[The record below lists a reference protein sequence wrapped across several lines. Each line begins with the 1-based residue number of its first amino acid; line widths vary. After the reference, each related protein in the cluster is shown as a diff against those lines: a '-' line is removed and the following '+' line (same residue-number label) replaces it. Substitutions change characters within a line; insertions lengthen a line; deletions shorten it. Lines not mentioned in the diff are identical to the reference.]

1 MSPSLVRGVVV
12 LLTWKAPS
20 KRLVGP
26 NLLLCWKKDI
36 SQTILYY
43 YSKNLPPCY
52 LGRPL
57 TTMRDMAMAAAI
69 LPVGQYHW
77 LIAAKGSNKNNPSN
91 RASIQ
96 SCARCLPFLCN
107 RQVLFA
113 LITMPCGWETSGDD
127 ASNRSLCFRTSSTCF
142 SNSFTR
148 FSAASKLSVVG
159 ASIFRWLW
167 A

>member
-36 SQTILYY
+36 FQTILYY

-57 TTMRDMAMAAAI
+57 TTMRD
-69 LPVGQYHW
+69 
-77 LIAAKGSNKNNPSN
+77 
-91 RASIQ
+91 
-96 SCARCLPFLCN
+96 
-107 RQVLFA
+107 
-113 LITMPCGWETSGDD
+113 TT
-127 ASNRSLCFRTSSTCF
+127 
-142 SNSFTR
+142 
-148 FSAASKLSVVG
+148 
-159 ASIFRWLW
+159 WLW
-167 A
+167 PLPSCPLDNIIG